1 MQVRTIPG
9 ARPPPWQWQI
19 TRRNRLRTLED
30 VGPDEIAVH
39 IDAIHGLGDL
49 LPGKG
54 QVRVN
59 HKHNTDSAA
68 IDSVLASSKRWHCT
82 PVACEVVYRGR
93 V

>member
-1 MQVRTIPG
+1 MLCACKQVRTIPG

-54 QVRVN
+54 QVSAVTLITTDDIT
-59 HKHNTDSAA
+59 TDSTDMCGA
-68 IDSVLASSKRWHCT
+68 SVSSKLWC
-82 PVACEVVYRGR
+82 
-93 V
+93 

>member
-1 MQVRTIPG
+1 MLLLHAICVQVRTIPG

-19 TRRNRLRTLED
+19 TRKNRLRTLED

-54 QVRVN
+54 QV
-59 HKHNTDSAA
+59 
-68 IDSVLASSKRWHCT
+68 SVYYCLQ
-82 PVACEVVYRGR
+82 
-93 V
+93 